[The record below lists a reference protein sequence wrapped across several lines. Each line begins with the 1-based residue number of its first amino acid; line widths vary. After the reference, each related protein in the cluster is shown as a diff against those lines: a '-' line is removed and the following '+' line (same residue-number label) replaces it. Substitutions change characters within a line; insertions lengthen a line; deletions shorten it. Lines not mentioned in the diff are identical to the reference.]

1 MRVQNG
7 LYVIGRHLCPGFL
20 WGWRH
25 NPRDMEVC
33 LSLPMPPR
41 PGVRTHQQSI
51 HPATNIAAEVRDAI
65 RGTEIADSGVR
76 LDELVSPDA
85 PQITLMIESQC
96 SRAALGLLIRVA
108 QVIRGDW
115 TGAVSDE
122 PGRPRRSLNI
132 ELRKS

>member
-1 MRVQNG
+1 
-7 LYVIGRHLCPGFL
+7 
-20 WGWRH
+20 
-25 NPRDMEVC
+25 MEVC

-51 HPATNIAAEVRDAI
+51 HPATNIAAEVRDEI

-85 PQITLMIESQC
+85 PQITLMM
-96 SRAALGLLIRVA
+96 RANAQEPLLAYSFRVA

-122 PGRPRRSLNI
+122 PGRLGARSLNI

>member
-1 MRVQNG
+1 VEAYLVGARWLLRDRGCKAHEARFHSNC
-7 LYVIGRHLCPGFL
+7 RPGSFL

-51 HPATNIAAEVRDAI
+51 HSATNIAAEVRDEI
-65 RGTEIADSGVR
+65 RGTKIADRSVR

-96 SRAALGLLIRVA
+96 SRAALGLLISGRT
-108 QVIRGDW
+108 GD
-115 TGAVSDE
+115 
-122 PGRPRRSLNI
+122 PRRLD
-132 ELRKS
+132 RCCVR